1 VLLQLLEAVAVAAA
15 LGDEGGML
23 PSEENAS
30 APEMVLQEDAAL
42 LEDGMLLTLLTPWAL
57 AACSL
62 VARMLTAYAVFA
74 AARPLDAAA
83 CRTGSDHSLPGSGS
97 AIVVVLPPAPIQEDG
112 RAAVI
117 MDKKQRGRGRR

>member
-1 VLLQLLEAVAVAAA
+1 
-15 LGDEGGML
+15 ML

-42 LEDGMLLTLLTPWAL
+42 LGDGMLLTLLTPWAL
-57 AACSL
+57 AACAL
-62 VARMLTAYAVFA
+62 VAKMLTAYAVFA

-83 CRTGSDHSLPGSGS
+83 CRTGSDPGLLGSGS

>member
-1 VLLQLLEAVAVAAA
+1 
-15 LGDEGGML
+15 ML

-57 AACSL
+57 ACSL